1 MSERTSQLLGVIEQ
15 LEGRRFL
22 AAGGAT
28 LLGGVVRVLG
38 TEAADQIAVARVTTK
53 HADVLRV
60 RVNGVKSYFASKAVR
75 GIDVIA
81 GGGDDVVAAE
91 GVVCPMT
98 VDAGRGH
105 DTIAG
110 GAGGDRLNGSL
121 GDDEISGGAGND
133 VMVGGAGDDTI
144 MGGKGDDALWGG
156 ENNDRLTDRLGD
168 NQFGG
173 GGGQD
178 VIKKGTT
185 LPDRFLIG
193 VWGQRGGTSWKWK
206 MRGLN
211 TMVAAETMGGR
222 VTVESWDEEVSA
234 NGMLM
239 IRQPTSNTEY
249 DLSLKNLI
257 AWLAPDEPDVHHT
270 DPEQT
275 GEFYRRMK
283 KIAPDKPVFMNFSGG
298 HVVGYQERQW
308 KHPYKEWT
316 SHADWISS
324 DIYPVTG
331 WNLPERLG
339 LVGESIDKLEYHAPG
354 KPQFAFIE
362 ASNQMLPWVPNSKA
376 ASPGQ
381 FRAMIWNAV
390 IHGARGIFYF
400 PQTFKPKFEYEMI
413 PPKIERH
420 MKIENA
426 RLNVLSPVLMS
437 RIEPKGYGFDA
448 EGVEG
453 TWRVVGG
460 KKYFIVLNRKGKGK
474 QDVKM
479 KLTGVTNGVA
489 KVLFENRTVEVKN
502 GELVDDFTGFESQVY
517 VVE

>member
-1 MSERTSQLLGVIEQ
+1 LAVERSKACSFES
-15 LEGRRFL
+15 LEGRRL
-22 AAGGAT
+22 LTAGAA
-28 LLGGVVRVLG
+28 LGTDGVLRVLG
-38 TEAADQIAVARVTTK
+38 TEVADQIVVARVATK
-53 HADVLRV
+53 SADVLRV
-60 RVNGVKSYFASKAVR
+60 RLNGAKSYFPSASVKK
-75 GIDVIA
+75 IEIA
-81 GGGDDVVAAE
+81 GEAGDDRVSVE
-91 GVVCPMT
+91 GVACPILLE
-98 VDAGRGH
+98 GGNGH
-105 DTIAG
+105 DSLTGSAG
-110 GAGGDRLNGSL
+110 TDTLDGGL
-121 GDDEISGGAGND
+121 GDDEIAGGVGND
-133 VMVGGAGDDTI
+133 VLVGGLGDDTLL
-144 MGGKGDDALWGG
+144 GGKGDDGLWGG
-156 ENNDRLTDRLGD
+156 PGGDTLTDRLGD

-222 VTVESWDEEVSA
+222 VTVESWDEEVA
-234 NGMLM
+234 QNGMLT
-239 IRQPTSNTEY
+239 IRQPTGNPEY
-249 DLSLKNLI
+249 DLSQKNLI

-298 HVVGYQERQW
+298 HVVGYQERNW

-339 LVGESIDKLEYHAPG
+339 LVGESIDRLEYHAPG

-413 PPKIERH
+413 PPKIERQ

-426 RLNVLSPVLMS
+426 RLNALSPVLMS
-437 RIEPKGYGFDA
+437 RIEPKGYGFEA

-453 TWRVVGG
+453 TWRVVRG

-474 QDVKM
+474 EDVRM
-479 KLTGVTNGVA
+479 KLTGVKDGTA
-489 KVLFENRTVEVKN
+489 KVLFENRTVEVRN
-502 GELVDDFTGFESQVY
+502 GEIVDDFLGFESQVY
-517 VVE
+517 VVD